1 MKKQPQEDAVATQPP
16 VTRSQEPTPAPPPE
30 SPSESDLVEP
40 LLDAK
45 EAAEILKVSPRLV
58 QQWVKNGDLVAIHL
72 GKLVRIT
79 RADLRRF
86 ILSRRSPPR
95 PNDVDPSGTQYL

>member
-1 MKKQPQEDAVATQPP
+1 MKNQPQEDEVAPP
-16 VTRSQEPTPAPPPE
+16 VTCSQESPPAPPPE
-30 SPSESDLVEP
+30 SPIENDIVEP

-58 QQWVKNGDLVAIHL
+58 QQFVKNGDLVGIHL
-72 GKLVRIT
+72 GKLIRIS

-95 PNDVDPSGTQYL
+95 VNDVDPSGTQYL